1 MDRSE
6 GGAEQAPKDL
16 AAEFG
21 RILYDRRA
29 ALGMTQGDV
38 AARAGLSAGYV
49 SEIENSKRLPP
60 PRRTAVRLA
69 RVLALSAGEADRF
82 VASAVLGRGSER
94 PDEELPSE
102 VRLLIT
108 DLRVYAFQLPARFV
122 SALRKRVREVVM

>member
-1 MDRSE
+1 MNRSE
-6 GGAEQAPKDL
+6 GGDEQAPNDF
-16 AAEFG
+16 AAGFG
-21 RILYDRRA
+21 QMLFDRRA
-29 ALGMTQGDV
+29 ALGLTQGEV
-38 AARAGLSAGYV
+38 AARAGLSTGYL

-69 RVLALSAGEADRF
+69 RVLELSMSETDRF

-108 DLRVYAFQLPARFV
+108 DLRVYAFQLPSRFV